1 MNDYRTELATIV
13 ADTTPGANTDA
24 LGSDFQLKRA
34 GNLVRV
40 TVQTAGAS
48 AVNLVPSSGSAIT
61 LGTTSAGVAVTYEL
75 ALDQGRTWNFQTVA
89 ATAIEF
95 LAIHEVQA

>member
-13 ADTTPGANTDA
+13 ADATPGSNSDA

-40 TVQTAGAS
+40 TVQTTGAS
-48 AVNLVPSSGSAIT
+48 AINLVPNSGSAVT
-61 LGTTSAGVAVTYEL
+61 LGTTSAGVASTYEL
-75 ALDQGRTWNFQTVA
+75 ALDQGRTWNVQTVA
-89 ATAIEF
+89 ETAIE
-95 LAIHEVQA
+95 LLVVQEVQA